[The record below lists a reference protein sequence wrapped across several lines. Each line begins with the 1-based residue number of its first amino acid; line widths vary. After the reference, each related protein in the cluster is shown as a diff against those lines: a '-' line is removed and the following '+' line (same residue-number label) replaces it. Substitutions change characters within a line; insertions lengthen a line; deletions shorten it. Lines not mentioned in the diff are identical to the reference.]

1 LSLQKLISNYANY
14 NLWANNQF
22 INWLSTKSDEQLN
35 QEVPS
40 SYSTI
45 LKSLHHIWAVEEYW
59 YSIIFQKGDFVNLYT
74 SQALIKNE
82 IFEGIIKRSKALAE
96 DIQLL
101 SEDQL
106 TQKIEVVSPWF
117 QANME
122 RYEYIQHLITH
133 STYHRG
139 QIVTIGRNVGITD
152 GSMTDYN
159 FFNIS
164 KANQMEKYG

>member
-1 LSLQKLISNYANY
+1 
-14 NLWANNQF
+14 
-22 INWLSTKSDEQLN
+22 
-35 QEVPS
+35 
-40 SYSTI
+40 

-74 SQALIKNE
+74 SQTLIKNE

-106 TQKIEVVSPWF
+106 TQKIAVVSPWF

-164 KANQMEKYG
+164 KANQMEKNG